1 MATVTTSSVEVS
13 QSSTRGTILIT
24 GASAGVG
31 MEAAKVLMKDGWH
44 VVAAVRNVEKG
55 RRALGD
61 QAEVMECDLANFDS
75 VVKFAKEFKKRYN
88 KLDRLVLN
96 AGVYIRTKTPTID
109 GLDETWQSN
118 FLSHFLL
125 TMLLL
130 PVIRAADNPAVI
142 MLSSV
147 SHRLVEP
154 YSLGEHM
161 GKPEG
166 YTKEQVYYGSKYS
179 MTVFAFELAR
189 LTGLR
194 TVAANP
200 GGVDS
205 DIWRERSWF
214 LRCLSATAFLTAR
227 EGAQTTIVACNDPLA
242 DKYLSPYPVVQ
253 CCGSFIAIMTDL
265 VVPRFMLYF
274 YKKFKWALGPDAK
287 HLRTRVG
294 YRARDPKAW
303 GYVWEEA
310 TKILS
315 SKVKPEVWAEAMKNL
330 DDARVN
336 NEANAES

>member
-1 MATVTTSSVEVS
+1 MATVTTSSQEIIS
-13 QSSTRGTILIT
+13 PTTRGVILIT

-55 RRALGD
+55 RRALDD
-61 QAEVMECDLANFDS
+61 QAEVMKCDLANFDS
-75 VVKFAKEFKKRYN
+75 VVKFAKEFKKRY
-88 KLDRLVLN
+88 KMLDRLVLN
-96 AGVYIRTKTPTID
+96 AGVFSHTKSPTID
-109 GLDETWQSN
+109 GLDEIWQSN

-130 PVIRAADNPAVI
+130 PAIRAADNPAVI

-166 YTKEQVYYGSKYS
+166 YTVQQVYYGSKYA

-189 LTGLR
+189 LSGLR
-194 TVAANP
+194 TVAVNP
-200 GGVDS
+200 GCVDTE
-205 DIWRERSWF
+205 IWRDRSWYLKF
-214 LRCLSATAFLTAR
+214 ASALTFLTPR
-227 EGAQTTIVACNDPLA
+227 EGAHTIIVACNDPLA
-242 DKYLSPYPVVQ
+242 DKYLSPYPVIQ
-253 CCGSFIAIMTDL
+253 CCGSFIAMMTDL
-265 VVPRFMLYF
+265 VMPRFMLYF
-274 YKKFKWALGPDAK
+274 CKKFKWALSPDAK
-287 HLRTRVG
+287 HLRTAAA

-330 DDARVN
+330 DDAR
-336 NEANAES
+336 A

>member
-1 MATVTTSSVEVS
+1 MAAATASTTVVADGASP
-13 QSSTRGTILIT
+13 RGTILIT

-31 MEAAKVLMKDGWH
+31 MEAAKALMQDGWH

-55 RRALGD
+55 RRVLGD

-75 VVKFAKEFKKRYN
+75 VVKFANDFKQRYDR
-88 KLDRLVLN
+88 LDRLVLN
-96 AGVYIRTKTPTID
+96 AGVYIRTKTPTVN

-125 TMLLL
+125 TLLLL
-130 PVIRAADNPAVI
+130 PVIRVPENSAVI

-147 SHRLVEP
+147 SHRLVDP

-205 DIWRERSWF
+205 DIWRERSLF

-242 DKYLSPYPVVQ
+242 DK
-253 CCGSFIAIMTDL
+253 
-265 VVPRFMLYF
+265 FMLYF

-287 HLRTRVG
+287 HLRTEVG

-303 GYVWEEA
+303 GYVWEQA

-315 SKVKPEVWAEAMKNL
+315 DKIEPSVWEEAMKNL
-330 DDARVN
+330 ADAKVVHDQ
-336 NEANAES
+336 S

>member
-1 MATVTTSSVEVS
+1 
-13 QSSTRGTILIT
+13 
-24 GASAGVG
+24 
-31 MEAAKVLMKDGWH
+31 MEAAKALMQDGWH

-55 RRALGD
+55 RRVLGD

-75 VVKFAKEFKKRYN
+75 VVKFANDFKQRYDR
-88 KLDRLVLN
+88 LDRLVLN
-96 AGVYIRTKTPTID
+96 AGVYIRTKTPTVN

-125 TMLLL
+125 TLLLL
-130 PVIRAADNPAVI
+130 PVIRVPENSAVI

-147 SHRLVEP
+147 SHRLVDP

-205 DIWRERSWF
+205 DIWRERSRF

-242 DKYLSPYPVVQ
+242 DKYLSPYPVVYAL
-253 CCGSFIAIMTDL
+253 SPT
-265 VVPRFMLYF
+265 
-274 YKKFKWALGPDAK
+274 KKFKWALGPDAK
-287 HLRTRVG
+287 HLRT
-294 YRARDPKAW
+294 
-303 GYVWEEA
+303 
-310 TKILS
+310 KILS
-315 SKVKPEVWAEAMKNL
+315 DKVESSVWEEAMKNL
-330 DDARVN
+330 DDARVK
-336 NEANAES
+336 SDDHL

>member
-1 MATVTTSSVEVS
+1 MPNDASPTVDSEKAFP
-13 QSSTRGTILIT
+13 RGTILIT

-31 MEAAKVLMKDGWH
+31 MEAAKALMQDGWH

-55 RRALGD
+55 RRVLGD

-75 VVKFAKEFKKRYN
+75 VVKFANDFKQRYDR
-88 KLDRLVLN
+88 LDRLVLN
-96 AGVYIRTKTPTID
+96 AGVYIRTKTPTVN

-125 TMLLL
+125 TLLLL
-130 PVIRAADNPAVI
+130 PVIRVPENSAVI

-147 SHRLVEP
+147 SHRLVDP

-205 DIWRERSWF
+205 DIWRERSRF

-253 CCGSFIAIMTDL
+253 RCGSFVAIMTDL
-265 VVPRFMLYF
+265 VVPRFMLYP

-287 HLRTRVG
+287 HLRTKVG

-303 GYVWEEA
+303 GYVWEQA

-315 SKVKPEVWAEAMKNL
+315 DKVEPSVWEEAMKNL
-330 DDARVN
+330 DDARVK
-336 NEANAES
+336 SDDHL